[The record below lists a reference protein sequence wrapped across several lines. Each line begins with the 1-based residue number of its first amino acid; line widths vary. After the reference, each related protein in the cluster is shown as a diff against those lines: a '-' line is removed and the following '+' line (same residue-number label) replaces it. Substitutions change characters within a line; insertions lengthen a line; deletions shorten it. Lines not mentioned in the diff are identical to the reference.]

1 MKRILV
7 VALFGLLAVVMPSA
21 GKKPWKPPEP
31 FPTNQ
36 QMQNAYAAS
45 VQQMTVL
52 ATNPMSIRVDP
63 IEMAWFRRRSD
74 QNGKRVWVEMWVAF
88 YGQNSYGATIR
99 STAICEFWLLG
110 SDGLGRTLSC
120 YSVSGD
126 GIALGLLPKDM
137 VQITPQKSSDA
148 RYTLA
153 PDGGFTPNPLKGC
166 EISRPPMNHPRPP
179 TASMGPFRSENFLLS
194 PISKPASL

>member
-63 IEMAWFRRRSD
+63 IEAAWFRRGSD
-74 QNGKRVWVEMWVAF
+74 HKGKRVWIEMWVGL
-88 YGQNSYGATIR
+88 YGQNGFGAIIR
-99 STAICEFWLLG
+99 STSVCSFYLLG
-110 SDGLGRTLSC
+110 DDSWGNKVSC

-148 RYTLA
+148 R
-153 PDGGFTPNPLKGC
+153 
-166 EISRPPMNHPRPP
+166 
-179 TASMGPFRSENFLLS
+179 
-194 PISKPASL
+194 